1 MANLFSKELIRR
13 EANAAYY
20 PNGLLTME
28 ELTQAQVDAA
38 CRLHAQHLPGWQR
51 SDSSLNRLNE
61 LTPRFSPEV
70 CLLKSATINAVYGT
84 QVLAIMQMAAHVT
97 NVLQQADL
105 DRAGTELVEMIADLR
120 LSRGKKRRRR
130 TSFASKFCHFFVDPE
145 RFPIYDD
152 AAKQALKL
160 HLGRKRAHDDAHPIV
175 RRHRRPNRDLDLFG
189 HPLPD
194 RQIVALP
201 KVSQSTFPRRP
212 FFVEDCSFTWL
223 GRLGAVRRA
232 FLRLRSGILSGS
244 SPSRH

>member
-1 MANLFSKELIRR
+1 MSANDWGNRLNSRSVSNPPTATKTLTHTERSMANLFSKELIRR

-51 SDSSLNRLNE
+51 SDSALNRLNE

-160 HLGRKRAHDDAHPIV
+160 HLGRKRAHDDAHPY
-175 RRHRRPNRDLDLFG
+175 
-189 HPLPD
+189 
-194 RQIVALP
+194 VA
-201 KVSQSTFPRRP
+201 FCEN
-212 FFVEDCSFTWL
+212 F
-223 GRLGAVRRA
+223 A
-232 FLRLRSGILSGS
+232 RLRTVAGFAAST
-244 SPSRH
+244 R